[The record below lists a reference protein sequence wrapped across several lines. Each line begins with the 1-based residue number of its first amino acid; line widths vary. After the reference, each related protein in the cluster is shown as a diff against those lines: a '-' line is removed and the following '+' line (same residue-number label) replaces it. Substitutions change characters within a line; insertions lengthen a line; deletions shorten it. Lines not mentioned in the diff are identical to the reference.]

1 MGYTSD
7 SVGEE
12 LFLSRLAD
20 RTQQA
25 TSRWQPVFLGFLN
38 DRQQALCRQRLPY
51 GDTSFRLFGG
61 YEDAERCYLGITPLD
76 RIADGEFPIRCV
88 EITYRTQDTLTHRD
102 FLGAILGLNLERETV
117 GDILITPG
125 RALVYL
131 SAPVADTVLRELDQV
146 GRVGVRC
153 AEAAGEAPDLPRS
166 YQPVEGFVSSLRLD
180 CVVALL
186 AHCSRKEAAQ
196 QIAQKLVT
204 VDGAVREGSRDVAPG
219 EKISIRGLGKFLF
232 DTQLGVSKKDRLR
245 VRFQKYV

>member
-7 SVGEE
+7 SGGEE

-20 RTQQA
+20 RTHQA
-25 TSRWQPVFLGFLN
+25 LHRWQPVFLGFLN
-38 DRQQALCRQRLPY
+38 DRQQTLCRQRLPY
-51 GDTSFRLFGG
+51 GDTSYRLFGG
-61 YEDAERCYLGITPLD
+61 YDDAERCYLGISPMAEIGD
-76 RIADGEFPIRCV
+76 EEFPIRCI
-88 EITYRTQDTLTHRD
+88 EITYRTQDVLTHRD

-117 GDILITPG
+117 GDILISPG

-131 SAPVADTVLRELDQV
+131 SAPVADTVLRELDLV

-153 AEAAGEAPDLPRS
+153 VQTQGEAPQQPRS

-180 CVVALL
+180 CVVAFL

-196 QIAQKLVT
+196 LITQKLVT
-204 VDGAVREGSRDVAPG
+204 VDGAWREGSREVVPG
-219 EKISIRGLGKFLF
+219 EKLSIRGLGKFLF

-245 VRFQKYV
+245 LRFQRYV